1 MLTHSKRRLLI
12 AAATLS
18 FTIGFVSQIRSEPDA
33 VRFDH
38 RVRTAFFAGF
48 SGDAASLG
56 KAMKVC
62 EEVLAANPK
71 HAEALVW
78 HGAGMF
84 YQSGQ
89 LFRSGEREKGMELY
103 EKGLREMDE
112 AVALEPD
119 RIGVRIPRG
128 AILLTASRAMPQNP
142 MRAGL
147 LERGLQDYGRAF
159 EIQRPILDKMGE
171 HPKGELLFGL
181 AEGWSRAG
189 DVAKAQTFFDM
200 IVSEMPGTPYAE
212 RANLW
217 LTNRSLPM
225 EKTGCIGCHV
235 GK

>member
-1 MLTHSKRRLLI
+1 MATYTYAKLG
-12 AAATLS
+12 AAALS
-18 FTIGFVSQIRSEPDA
+18 LTIGFVSQIRSAPDEP
-33 VRFDH
+33 RFDH
-38 RVRTAFFAGF
+38 QVRSAFFAGF
-48 SGDAASLG
+48 GGDAASLA

-62 EEVLAANPK
+62 EDVLAGNPK

-78 HGAGMF
+78 HGAGLF

-89 LFRSGEREKGMELY
+89 LFRAGQREKGMELY

-112 AVALEPD
+112 AVSLEPD

-128 AILLTASRAMPQNP
+128 AVLLTASRAMAQNP
-142 MRAGL
+142 MRASL
-147 LERGLQDYGRAF
+147 LERGLQDYGRAL

-181 AEGWSRAG
+181 AEGWSRSG
-189 DVAKAQTFFDM
+189 DAAKAQTFFDM
-200 IVSEMPGTPYAE
+200 IISELPGTPYAE
-212 RANLW
+212 RAKLW
-217 LTNRSLPM
+217 LANRSLPM